1 MGMYD
6 QLLQLNQ
13 HGLDQGLQ
21 IAQLRAQQ
29 PTMADVFMDRF
40 RQGGQDRMAA
50 QKMQSD
56 MAMNEAYKNAQMQ
69 QMQDTANWHKR
80 QRDLELAKYISE
92 NKTDANGPDI
102 EAFVRSQGGDTSMIP
117 QVRYD
122 NVDVTVPGESIGTPQ
137 MGNIRGSMPEEYAPD
152 TQTSIKT
159 PIEWSDWGAGAAFKQ
174 KGLDLKQ
181 RLAEMSMETKSYL
194 AQLKAGDAKSAVG
207 KIMQDLATGRISQA
221 LANDALTKAT
231 IYFDPANSALIGQG
245 LNPNGSGLPIRQFRQ
260 TPGATVLPQGA
271 PGQPQTPQPAMP
283 QPQQPMPAQAQPQVA
298 PPAAK
303 RPMPAVPGKPVK
315 PVAGPKPFPGGKADV
330 AANEELSAYQA
341 ADSKLVAM
349 DNHINKITSNPAYG
363 KALSAAGII
372 WGRTPKTPEYGVFQD
387 IKVLKNEIMLEAMNA
402 LKLASKTGATG
413 MGALSEKEGDTL
425 RDSIAAIDENMSKED
440 FDKALSTVRSEIAR
454 LRGMAKTRID
464 NMSSARNVDA
474 PPQKNYE
481 GEVSPTGAYEFKG
494 GKWVERKR

>member
-1 MGMYD
+1 MVMGMYD
-6 QLLQLNQ
+6 QLLSLTQQ
-13 HGLDQGLQ
+13 GLDRNNQ
-21 IAQLRAQQ
+21 IAMTSAQQ

-69 QMQDTANWHKR
+69 QMQTTADWHKR

-92 NKTDANGPDI
+92 NKTGENGPEV
-102 EAFVRSQGGDTSMIP
+102 EAFVQSQGGSADLVPKMRFQESPYQVESGPAFPGGSLSEGGEDTETTKM
-117 QVRYD
+117 
-122 NVDVTVPGESIGTPQ
+122 GQ
-137 MGNIRGSMPEEYAPD
+137 MPV
-152 TQTSIKT
+152 
-159 PIEWSDWGAGAAFKQ
+159 EWSDWGAGAAFKQ
-174 KGLDLKQ
+174 KGLDMKQ
-181 RLAEMSMETKSYL
+181 RLAEMSMQTKSYL
-194 AQLKAGDAKSAVG
+194 ASLKASDAKSAVG
-207 KIMQDLATGRISQA
+207 KIMQDLQNKIIRPE
-221 LANDALTKAT
+221 LAHDAILKAT
-231 IYFDPANSALIGQG
+231 VFFDPANAALIGQG
-245 LNPNGSGLPIRQFRQ
+245 LNPTGSGLPIRQFQQ
-260 TPGATVLPQGA
+260 TPGAATLPQ
-271 PGQPQTPQPAMP
+271 PQVQPAQLQMPLQSMP
-283 QPQQPMPAQAQPQVA
+283 QPQQPMPAAAQPQVA

-425 RDSIAAIDENMSKED
+425 RNSIAAIDENMSKED

>member
-6 QLLQLNQ
+6 QLLSVTQQ
-13 HGLDQGLQ
+13 GLDRNNQ
-21 IAQLRAQQ
+21 IAMASAQQ

-69 QMQDTANWHKR
+69 QMGATADWHKR

-92 NKTDANGPDI
+92 NKTGENGPEV
-102 EAFVRSQGGDTSMIP
+102 EAFVRSQGGSPSLIP
-117 QVRYD
+117 QMRY
-122 NVDVTVPGESIGTPQ
+122 NTESVTMPGESIGMPQ

-152 TQTSIKT
+152 TQTSVNT
-159 PIEWSDWGAGAAFKQ
+159 PVEWSDWGAGAAFKQ
-174 KGLDLKQ
+174 KGLDQKQ

-194 AQLKAGDAKSAVG
+194 AQLKASDAKSAVG

-271 PGQPQTPQPAMP
+271 PGQPQMP
-283 QPQQPMPAQAQPQVA
+283 QPSMPQLQQPMPAAAQPQVA

-303 RPMPAVPGKPVK
+303 RPAPAAPSTVPGVK
-315 PVAGPKPFPGGKADV
+315 AFPGGKAAVV
-330 AANEELSAYQA
+330 AQE
-341 ADSKLVAM
+341 ADSLAIDVQANFSDLLGKVEKALKHPGSEWGTGAKGLLGRNIPGSDAKSFAKDLESIKSQLGLEQLTQGYKLGSVTEAE
-349 DNHINKITSNPAYG
+349 HTLLQNKIRALDPEMKWEDLKKNLEEIQTIIKGIKDRAATKANDMARARGTESKVG
-363 KALSAAGII
+363 KPKVMTLDEYLAA
-372 WGRTPKTPEYGVFQD
+372 Q
-387 IKVLKNEIMLEAMNA
+387 
-402 LKLASKTGATG
+402 
-413 MGALSEKEGDTL
+413 
-425 RDSIAAIDENMSKED
+425 
-440 FDKALSTVRSEIAR
+440 
-454 LRGMAKTRID
+454 
-464 NMSSARNVDA
+464 
-474 PPQKNYE
+474 
-481 GEVSPTGAYEFKG
+481 
-494 GKWVERKR
+494 RK